1 MKESPGKE
9 RNPIAGRM
17 ITKQD
22 TQSWIRHYLARQC
35 EVFATLPADA
45 IGKLIEL
52 IRNAGANGRNIF
64 IIGNGGNAA
73 NASHFATDLGKGAS
87 DQAPHRFRIFS
98 LTDNV
103 PWLTALGNDYAYE
116 DVFVRQ
122 LMNYAQAGD
131 VLIASSVSG
140 DSPNLVKAVQWA
152 SAQGLETVA
161 LVGARRGRLKELARQ
176 AIVVEE
182 THYGRVEDAQMT
194 ILHLLCYAIM
204 EDL

>member
-1 MKESPGKE
+1 
-9 RNPIAGRM
+9 M
-17 ITKQD
+17 ITKPN
-22 TQSWIRHYLARQC
+22 TTGWIRSYLARQSQ
-35 EVFATLPADA
+35 TLGALPVDA
-45 IGKLIEL
+45 IGELIEL
-52 IRNAGANGRNIF
+52 IRNAQANGRNIF

-87 DQAPHRFRIFS
+87 DRVTPRFRIFS

-122 LMNYAQAGD
+122 LVNYARTGD

-161 LVGARRGRLKELARQ
+161 LVGARRGRLKEVARQ
-176 AIVVEE
+176 TIVVED

-194 ILHLLCYAIM
+194 ILHLLCYAFM
-204 EDL
+204 EDS